1 MNELLM
7 TGSKR
12 ATAGLGKALQ
22 DMRSVRALV
31 IDANLTARSILRSML
46 IDLGLQADHIKQ
58 VSRYNEARGEIE
70 YHRYD
75 LILCEHHFSE
85 TQQTG
90 ADLLDEVRAGNHLP
104 FSTVVVMVTSEATY
118 GKVAEAAEAA
128 LDSYLL
134 RPHTHNELAERLR
147 TARHRKQALEDIFE
161 ALEAE
166 QYEVATE
173 RCLARVE
180 AKSEYWV
187 YAARIGGELLLRLNR
202 HDEARKLF
210 EVIDKTKAMPWARLG
225 IARAHVDAGQI
236 PPALRVLDSLLLEN
250 PGYADAYDVM
260 GRAHLQAGEFE
271 RAYETY
277 KKAVSLTPLSLGRLQ
292 KLGLLAFHL
301 GHADEAATILER
313 AVGMG
318 VTSRSFDFQ
327 SLVML
332 SFSHFERDDGKALS
346 KCEAQ
351 LLRAHEKNPRSG
363 RLRRMH
369 EVVALLSLTQQKLT
383 TDASRRMKTLAR
395 EFGQPDFDFETASNV
410 MCLLVR
416 VRERGLELPDAEK
429 WLGRL
434 AMRFCTNKPL
444 TNMLSMMVASHPPY
458 EELLRETY
466 KELSN
471 LAETSLAKAKGG
483 APVEAVENLLK
494 QGAATGNTRTI
505 ELADMIWQRYLNEQA
520 QPELAKRLQELL
532 EKFGRRPNTMG
543 GD

>member
-1 MNELLM
+1 MHEIL

-12 ATAGLGKALQ
+12 ATAGLGGALH
-22 DMRSVRALV
+22 DMRSVKALV
-31 IDANLTARSILRSML
+31 VDGNVTTRSILRSML
-46 IDLGLQADHIKQ
+46 IALGLQGENIK
-58 VSRYNEARGEIE
+58 VVGRYNEARGEIE
-70 YHRYD
+70 YHRFD
-75 LILCEHHFSE
+75 LILCEHHYSE

-90 ADLLDEVRAGNHLP
+90 ADLLDEVRAGQHLP

-134 RPHTHNELAERLR
+134 RPHTHNDLADRLK
-147 TARHRKQALEDIFE
+147 TARVRKQALADIFE

-166 QYEVATE
+166 QYELAAE

-180 AKSEYWV
+180 GKTEYWI

-202 HDEARKLF
+202 HDEARQMF
-210 EVIDKTKAMPWARLG
+210 EIIDKAKAMPWARLG
-225 IARAHVDAGQI
+225 IARAQVDAGQI

-260 GRAHLQAGEFE
+260 GRAHLQSGDFE
-271 RAYETY
+271 KAYETY

-301 GHADEAATILER
+301 GHADEAAAILER

-332 SFSHFERDDGKALS
+332 AFSYFERDEGKELH
-346 KCEAQ
+346 KCESQ

-363 RLRRMH
+363 RLRRMF
-369 EVVALLSLTQQKLT
+369 EVVTLLSLTQQKQT
-383 TDASRRMKTLAR
+383 TDASRKMKTLAK
-395 EFGQPDFDFETASNV
+395 EFAQPDFDFETASNV

-416 VRERGLELPDAEK
+416 VREQGLDLPDAEK
-429 WLGRL
+429 WLAQL
-434 AMRFCTNKPL
+434 ASRFCTNKPL
-444 TNMLSMMVASHPPY
+444 TNMLCMMVASHPPY
-458 EELLRETY
+458 EELLRNTY
-466 KELSN
+466 KDLST
-471 LAETSLAKAKGG
+471 LAETSLAKAKAG
-483 APVEAVENLLK
+483 AAVEAVENLLK

-505 ELADMIWQRYLNEQA
+505 ELADMLWQRYLNEEA
-520 QPELAKRLQELL
+520 QPELAKRLHELL

>member
-1 MNELLM
+1 MHEILS
-7 TGSKR
+7 GSKR
-12 ATAGLGKALQ
+12 AKTGLGVALH
-22 DMRSVRALV
+22 DLRSVRALV
-31 IDANLTARSILRSML
+31 IDGNVTTRSILRTML
-46 IDLGLQADHIKQ
+46 IDLGLQGDHIKQ
-58 VSRYNEARGEIE
+58 VSRYTDARAEIE
-70 YHRYD
+70 RHRYD
-75 LILCEHHFSE
+75 LILCEHHFNE

-90 ADLLDEVRAGNHLP
+90 ADLLDEVRAGSHLP

-134 RPHTHNELAERLR
+134 RPHTHNDLADRLQA
-147 TARHRKQALEDIFE
+147 ARHRKQSLSDIFE

-166 QYEVATE
+166 QYELATE
-173 RCLARVE
+173 RCLTRVE
-180 AKSEYWV
+180 AKSEHWV

-202 HDEARKLF
+202 HDEARHLF

-225 IARAHVDAGQI
+225 IARAHVDAGQV
-236 PPALRVLDSLLLEN
+236 PPALRVLDSLLHEN

-260 GRAHLQAGEFE
+260 GRAHLQTGEFE

-301 GHADEAATILER
+301 GHTEEAATVLER
-313 AVGMG
+313 AVSMG

-332 SFSHFERDDGKALS
+332 GFSYFERADGKALY
-346 KCEAQ
+346 KCESQ
-351 LLRAHEKNPRSG
+351 LLRAHERKPRSG

-369 EVVALLSLTQQKLT
+369 EVVSLLSLTQQKLT

-416 VRERGLELPDAEK
+416 VRERGLDLPDAEK
-429 WLGRL
+429 WLAQL

-444 TNMLSMMVASHPPY
+444 TNMLCMMVASHPPY
-458 EELLRETY
+458 EELLRNTY
-466 KELSN
+466 KELST

-483 APVEAVENLLK
+483 AALEAVESLVN

-505 ELADMIWQRYLNEQA
+505 ELADMIWQRYLNAEA

-532 EKFGRRPNTMG
+532 EKFGRRPNSMG

>member
-1 MNELLM
+1 MNEALS
-7 TGSKR
+7 GSKR
-12 ATAGLGKALQ
+12 ATAGLGSALH

-31 IDANLTARSILRSML
+31 VDGNVTTRSILRSML
-46 IDLGLQADHIKQ
+46 LDLGLQADHIKQ
-58 VSRYNEARGEIE
+58 VGRYTEARAEIE
-70 YHRYD
+70 RHRYD
-75 LILCEHHFSE
+75 LILCEHHFAE

-90 ADLLDEVRAGNHLP
+90 ADLLDEVRAGQHLP
-104 FSTVVVMVTSEATY
+104 FSTVVVMITSEATY

-134 RPHTHNELAERLR
+134 RPHTHNDLAERLQA
-147 TARHRKQALEDIFE
+147 ARHRKQALADIFE
-161 ALEAE
+161 ALEAQ

-173 RCLARVE
+173 HCLGKVD
-180 AKSEYWV
+180 AKGEHWV
-187 YAARIGGELLLRLNR
+187 HAARIGGELLLRLNR
-202 HDEARKLF
+202 HDEARALF

-225 IARAHVDAGQI
+225 IARAHVDAGQV

-260 GRAHLQAGEFE
+260 GRAHLQVGEFE
-271 RAYETY
+271 RAHETY

-301 GHADEAATILER
+301 GHTDEATSVLER

-332 SFSHFERDDGKALS
+332 AFSYFERDDGKALH

-351 LLRAHEKNPRSG
+351 LHRAHERNPRSG

-369 EVVALLSLTQQKLT
+369 EIVSLLSLTQQKLN
-383 TDASRRMKTLAR
+383 TDASRRMKTLAK

-416 VRERGLELPDAEK
+416 VRERGLDLPDADK
-429 WLGRL
+429 WLSQL

-444 TNMLSMMVASHPPY
+444 TNMLCMMVASQPPC
-458 EELLRETY
+458 EELLRNTY
-466 KELSN
+466 RELSN
-471 LAETSLAKAKGG
+471 LAETSLAKAKSG
-483 APVEAVENLLK
+483 APLEAVENLLN
-494 QGAATGNTRTI
+494 QGAATGNIRTI
-505 ELADMIWQRYLNEQA
+505 ELADMIWQRYLDAQA
-520 QPELAKRLQELL
+520 HPDMAKRLEGLL
-532 EKFGRRPNTMG
+532 EKFGRRHHTMG